1 MISKVE
7 ATILPHKKMH
17 WPQTA
22 RGERVVENGSKS
34 RRKNRKID
42 IGSALYLDSTSN
54 LLSGGDHGGFHIRD
68 HGGLSSRTWRTQFE
82 IMALSI
88 PNMALLYLADDYFKC
103 PLPTRLPRSSF
114 CVYKCVNIEKYIGDA
129 GSSKMILGRLLSL
142 CNQYRQFINLALYS
156 KRRFF

>member
-1 MISKVE
+1 MEWRAPCSRTESAMISKKE
-7 ATILPHKKMH
+7 AAILPHMKMH
-17 WPQTA
+17 WPSW
-22 RGERVVENGSKS
+22 RLPYS
-34 RRKNRKID
+34 R
-42 IGSALYLDSTSN
+42 S
-54 LLSGGDHGGFHIRD
+54 
-68 HGGLSSRTWRTQFE
+68 WRTQFE
-82 IMALSI
+82 NMALSI
-88 PNMALLYLADDYFKC
+88 SNMALLYLADDYFKC